1 MQNYKDANN
10 KIHFLESAEFAHLL
24 PAGCVPI
31 TEAEAEAIRTANI
44 PVPTITQSKD
54 SALTRINSAFESAA
68 AALTAGYPPTEC
80 LTWPDQHRET
90 LAWQANNAT
99 PTPYLDALAL
109 ARGMDRLEYVNRTV
123 SKIAMFKA
131 ASAALV
137 GKRQKLADQIA
148 AATTAAACDLVV
160 W

>member
-1 MQNYKDANN
+1 MQNYKDTSN
-10 KIHFLESAEFAHLL
+10 KSHVLESADFAHLL
-24 PAGCVPI
+24 PAGCLPI
-31 TEAEAEAIRTANI
+31 TEAEAEAIKLASI
-44 PVPTITQSKD
+44 PVLTLPQAQD
-54 SALTRINSAFESAA
+54 AALTRINTAFESDA

-80 LTWPDQHRET
+80 LTWPGQQKET
-90 LAWQANNAT
+90 LEWQLDNAT

-109 ARGMDRLEYVNRTV
+109 ARGMDRLEYISRTAV
-123 SKIAMFKA
+123 KITMFKA

-148 AATTAAACDLVV
+148 AATTTAECDAVA